1 VSADDR
7 PRSAPRCPR
16 CGSTEAQVISL
27 FGAQA
32 ITLQYR
38 CAACGCLYEAV
49 RYEATEGS
57 EGSEESG
64 ASPQA

>member
-1 VSADDR
+1 VSAEDR

-38 CAACGCLYEAV
+38 CGACGSLYEAV
-49 RYEATEGS
+49 RYEAAEGS
-57 EGSEESG
+57 EGPEGSETPPS
-64 ASPQA
+64 A

>member
-1 VSADDR
+1 
-7 PRSAPRCPR
+7 
-16 CGSTEAQVISL
+16 VISL

-49 RYEATEGS
+49 KY
-57 EGSEESG
+57 EGSEEAEAPPEG
-64 ASPQA
+64 